1 MEGVAGYQLGR
12 HSVHSLV
19 VVVADLDRNSPDFFI
34 DFGSL
39 P

>member
-1 MEGVAGYQLGR
+1 MEGAAGYQLGL

-19 VVVADLDRNSPDFFI
+19 VVVADLDRNIPDFFI
-34 DFGSL
+34 DFDNL